1 MTGIGA
7 AAAILTLLAWERLQ
21 KGKGLTDRLFWGGKT
36 LGCGWLLI
44 PAGIS
49 ACITLNGLLILTG
62 LESASGMYDG
72 MAELIYGSAVWEQ
85 LLLSCLLIPFAEE
98 LVFRELGYGRLRE
111 EVGFG
116 AAALITALFFGIYHL
131 RPVQAI
137 YAAGLGL
144 VLAAAYE
151 KCGGFLAA
159 FLVHAVSNLA
169 SVAMTLGE
177 ENNQLWN
184 RRSAAAVFTV
194 ASGLVLFVCLRKI
207 LAFDKKTLL
216 Q

>member
-1 MTGIGA
+1 
-7 AAAILTLLAWERLQ
+7 
-21 KGKGLTDRLFWGGKT
+21 
-36 LGCGWLLI
+36 
-44 PAGIS
+44 
-49 ACITLNGLLILTG
+49 
-62 LESASGMYDG
+62 MYDG

-116 AAALITALFFGIYHL
+116 AAALITALFWNLPPSGRFRRSTRQDWGL
-131 RPVQAI
+131 CWRRPMKN
-137 YAAGLGL
+137 AA
-144 VLAAAYE
+144 V
-151 KCGGFLAA
+151 LAA

-194 ASGLVLFVCLRKI
+194 ASGLVLLSVCGRYWRLI
-207 LAFDKKTLL
+207 KKTLL